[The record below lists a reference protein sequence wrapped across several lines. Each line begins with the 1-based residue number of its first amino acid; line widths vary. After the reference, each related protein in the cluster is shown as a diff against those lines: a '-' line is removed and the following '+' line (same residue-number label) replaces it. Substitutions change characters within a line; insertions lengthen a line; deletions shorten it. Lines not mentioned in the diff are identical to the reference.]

1 METVLQNLGSIPC
14 LHGDRCTDSKC
25 LFQHSWNKKPE
36 APASAKHDGPDED
49 DNPRKRRKLSSE
61 PTQSTASTTAE
72 PSKPVSEPVT
82 AKKPVSPPPLGRKP
96 TVLSVQSTPS
106 AAPATPASKP
116 AATSSQTSPDPE
128 KSSKKKVP
136 IRKLQ
141 PARKVETLNPRMLK
155 GVAPATFEFR
165 FKALTMLHDRFARL
179 NKEMEKAASEDQ
191 ESKKL
196 VLTPQELIWLS
207 LDLEEKIAMDKPSIY
222 NNVIKN
228 RIMGYKKMT
237 PKQWLEERLAEIKKE
252 EERKA
257 AATQANSK
265 KQALLGPPKEIKTGL
280 TPKEEIAFLPHILTS
295 ITELA
300 QHGYVPEPPSEE
312 EIKKAREGIEAAM
325 GWEVCDRCTKRF
337 QVFPGRREEDGALTT
352 GGPCTYHWGRLL
364 YPERDPTSTVQQ
376 ERTYKCCKQLAGDST
391 GCTSC
396 STHVFTI
403 KSPAR
408 LATIVPFMETPENP
422 SVPKDRAV
430 CFDCEMCYTV
440 NGLELVRLTAV
451 DWPDGKELLDILV
464 RPMGEILDLNS
475 RFSGVW
481 PEDLINAEP
490 WKPVAPLDP
499 VTDTESS
506 AKSPTT
512 TTTNP
517 PEPGQRKK
525 MQIVPSLSVAR
536 DLLFSLISP
545 TTPLIGHGLENDL
558 NAMRICHPTLID
570 TVLLFPHQKKPLP
583 YRYGLKMLME
593 WHLNKA
599 IQIEP
604 DVDDVQGGKL
614 LGHDSA
620 EDARAAGELV
630 RYKIQNEWAKR
641 KREGWTLKKGVFVP
655 PKDKKGAAA
664 GGSNG
669 KKLTVEGIEGSAAA
683 AGSTGAMLAE
693 VRRQTRDGTEDG
705 EVVEV

>member
-1 METVLQNLGSIPC
+1 MDTVLQNLGSIPC
-14 LHGDRCTDSKC
+14 PHGDRCTASGC
-25 LFQHSWNKKPE
+25 LFQHSWNKKPA
-36 APASAKHDGPDED
+36 APASAKHDGLDED
-49 DNPRKRRKLSSE
+49 DNPRKRRKLSTE
-61 PTQSTASTTAE
+61 PTQSTVSTTAE
-72 PSKPVSEPVT
+72 PSKPNLEPVT

-96 TVLSVQSTPS
+96 TVLSVQSVPS
-106 AAPATPASKP
+106 AAPSTPATKP
-116 AATSSQTSPDPE
+116 ATTPSQTDPTPVKSAE
-128 KSSKKKVP
+128 KRVP
-136 IRKLQ
+136 IRKVQ
-141 PARKVETLNPRMLK
+141 APRKVETLNPRMLK

-165 FKALTMLHDRFARL
+165 FKALTMLHEQFVRL
-179 NKEMEKAASEDQ
+179 NKEMEKAAGKDA

-237 PKQWLEERLAEIKKE
+237 PKQWKAERLAEIKKE

-257 AATQANSK
+257 AATQAGSK
-265 KQALLGPPKEIKTGL
+265 KQALLGPPKEINTGL
-280 TPKEEIAFLPHILTS
+280 TPQEEIAFLPHLLTS

-300 QHGYVPEPPSEE
+300 QHGYVPKPPSEE
-312 EIKKAREGIEAAM
+312 EIKKAREGVEAAM
-325 GWEVCDRCTKRF
+325 GWETCDRCTKRF

-376 ERTYKCCKQLAGDST
+376 ERTYRCCKQLAGDST

-396 STHVFTI
+396 STHVFTV

-440 NGLELVRLTAV
+440 NGLELIRLTAV
-451 DWPDGKELLDILV
+451 NWPDGKELLDILV

-499 VTDTESS
+499 VTNTDSS
-506 AKSPTT
+506 PSKLPPS
-512 TTTNP
+512 TNP
-517 PEPGQRKK
+517 PAKPGQRKK
-525 MQIVPSLSVAR
+525 MQIVSSLTVAR

-558 NAMRICHPTLID
+558 NTMRICHPTLID
-570 TVLLFPHQKKPLP
+570 TVLLFPHKKPLP
-583 YRYGLKMLME
+583 YRNGLKMLME
-593 WHLNKA
+593 WKLNKA
-599 IQIEP
+599 IQVEP
-604 DVDDVQGGKL
+604 DADSADGTAQGGKL

-620 EDARAAGELV
+620 EDARAAGDLV
-630 RYKIQNEWAKR
+630 RYEIQRRWAR
-641 KREGWTLKKGVFVP
+641 MKREGWTLKKGVFVP
-655 PKDKKGAAA
+655 PKEKKGATA
-664 GGSNG
+664 GSAG
-669 KKLTVEGIEGSAAA
+669 KKLTVEGIEG
-683 AGSTGAMLAE
+683 TMGATATE
-693 VRRQTRDGTEDG
+693 VRKTRDGTEEG
-705 EVVEV
+705 ELVEV

>member
-1 METVLQNLGSIPC
+1 MDTVLQNLGSIPC
-14 LHGDRCTDSKC
+14 PHGDRCTESNC
-25 LFQHSWNKKPE
+25 LFQHSWNKKP
-36 APASAKHDGPDED
+36 AVPASAKHDGLIED

-61 PTQSTASTTAE
+61 PTQSTVSTTAE
-72 PSKPVSEPVT
+72 SSKPNLEPVT

-96 TVLSVQSTPS
+96 TVLSVQSAPL

-116 AATSSQTSPDPE
+116 AATSSQTILKSE
-128 KSSKKKVP
+128 KSSEKMVP
-136 IRKLQ
+136 IRRVQ
-141 PARKVETLNPRMLK
+141 VSRKIETLNPRMLK

-165 FKALTMLHDRFARL
+165 FRALTMLHEQLARL
-179 NKEMEKAASEDQ
+179 NKDMEKAAGKDE

-207 LDLEEKIAMDKPSIY
+207 LDLEEKIAMDKPAIY

-228 RIMGYKKMT
+228 RITGYKKMT
-237 PKQWLEERLAEIKKE
+237 PKQWKEERLAEIKE
-252 EERKA
+252 EQRKA
-257 AATQANSK
+257 AATQAGSK
-265 KQALLGPPKEIKTGL
+265 KQALLGPPKVIKTGL
-280 TPKEEIAFLPHILTS
+280 TPQEEIAFLPHLLTS

-300 QHGYVPEPPSEE
+300 QHGYVPKPPSEE
-312 EIKKAREGIEAAM
+312 EVKKAREGIEAAM

-364 YPERDPTSTVQQ
+364 YPERNPTSTAQQ
-376 ERTYKCCKQLAGDST
+376 EMTYKCCKQLAGDST

-451 DWPDGKELLDILV
+451 NWPDGKELLDILV

-499 VTDTESS
+499 AVDPVTDNGPTT
-506 AKSPTT
+506 KSPQS
-512 TTTNP
+512 NQ
-517 PEPGQRKK
+517 GRKK
-525 MQIVPSLSVAR
+525 MQRVDSLSVAR

-570 TVLLFPHQKKPLP
+570 TVLLFPHKKLLP
-583 YRYGLKMLME
+583 YRYGLKVLME
-593 WHLNKA
+593 WKLNKA
-599 IQIEP
+599 IQVEP
-604 DVDDVQGGKL
+604 DADAAADGKL

-630 RYKIQNEWAKR
+630 RYMIQEKWADMKR
-641 KREGWTLKKGVFVP
+641 KGWTLKEGGFVP
-655 PKDKKGAAA
+655 PKDKKEIRGEKW
-664 GGSNG
+664 
-669 KKLTVEGIEGSAAA
+669 KKWTVEGIEGSAA

-693 VRRQTRDGTEDG
+693 VKRRTRDGTEDG